1 MKYLDKTSQ
10 HTDESIYS
18 RQNKRDI
25 LLLLKSQQEEYSRAK
40 RLLYFGAYSSIFASV
55 VFSILTS
62 LIDSELLRSISF
74 LMAMLIFAAST
85 VCENLSK
92 NIVESAAK
100 IQQTIDTRLFNI
112 SDRSHILRASEEVE
126 VTAKYQNSD
135 LSNLMNWYSD
145 YSGLSFQ
152 KQVFFSQKEN
162 IRWDK
167 NLRKKYYV
175 VIVLMTIGCPILL
188 LLYAVLK
195 NITTLTLF
203 AIASWLFPLEQFLIK
218 QWIGITES
226 IKYLD
231 SVNQRTLEVDGLFNT
246 LSVDA
251 ISCNLCS
258 LQTAIYESRKK
269 ATLIPDWMHR
279 KTRKKL
285 QRFEDSIAG
294 STCQGDSKT

>member
-1 MKYLDKTSQ
+1 
-10 HTDESIYS
+10 
-18 RQNKRDI
+18 
-25 LLLLKSQQEEYSRAK
+25 
-40 RLLYFGAYSSIFASV
+40 
-55 VFSILTS
+55 
-62 LIDSELLRSISF
+62 
-74 LMAMLIFAAST
+74 MAMLIFAAST
-85 VCENLSK
+85 ICENISK
-92 NIVESAAK
+92 NIVECAAK
-100 IQQTIDTRLFNI
+100 IQQTIDTRLFKI
-112 SDRSHILRASEEVE
+112 SDRSHILRASEEAE

-135 LSNLMNWYSD
+135 LTNLMNWYSD
-145 YSGLSFQ
+145 YSGLSFL

-167 NLRKKYYV
+167 SLRKKYYV
-175 VIVLMTIGCPILL
+175 VIVAMTIGCPILL
-188 LLYAVLK
+188 LLFAILK

-231 SVNQRTLEVDGLFNT
+231 SVNQRTLELDGLFDT
-246 LSVDA
+246 LSADVM
-251 ISCNLCS
+251 SCNLCS

-279 KTRKKL
+279 KTREKL

-294 STCQGDSKT
+294 ITCQGDGKT